1 MNCWNQKIK
10 KHYWKNPARFK
21 FLPGEKAS
29 LISTETLCT
38 SLVGKLPLVYIS
50 PIIEESTPT
59 FKVKAGRQCTG
70 QQQQSVKN
78 STIQRTK
85 AVDNGGKT
93 ISSYIDDCCS
103 RKGQL
108 VNYGAEHYELRPR
121 GRLFCL
127 TCRKL
132 LRFTLGINGYWKTN
146 MTSHIDISHS
156 LKTQGILLLST
167 ISKLFFSII
176 SCVLDL
182 AFSADIR
189 RLKLIWQRIGHW
201 LEIHT
206 KLLVFPTHISLFAS
220 LFDNFTISYWLS
232 MILDKRRSKSDESDP
247 NCGIEKKILAGNS

>member
-1 MNCWNQKIK
+1 
-10 KHYWKNPARFK
+10 
-21 FLPGEKAS
+21 
-29 LISTETLCT
+29 
-38 SLVGKLPLVYIS
+38 VGKLPLVYIS

-59 FKVKAGRQCTG
+59 FNVKAGRQCTG

-146 MTSHIDISHS
+146 ITSHIDISHS

-182 AFSADIR
+182 AFSAD
-189 RLKLIWQRIGHW
+189 KETLIDLTENR
-201 LEIHT
+201 T
-206 KLLVFPTHISLFAS
+206 LV
-220 LFDNFTISYWLS
+220 
-232 MILDKRRSKSDESDP
+232 
-247 NCGIEKKILAGNS
+247 GNSYKTSGIPHTHFFVCKFV